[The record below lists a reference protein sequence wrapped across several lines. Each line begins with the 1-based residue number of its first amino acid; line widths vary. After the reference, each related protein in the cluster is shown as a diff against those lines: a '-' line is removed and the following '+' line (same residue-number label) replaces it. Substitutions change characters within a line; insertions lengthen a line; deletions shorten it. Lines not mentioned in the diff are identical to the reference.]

1 MQEDLSTDSHPSL
14 RLIPRT
20 LSLSAP
26 SDSARWPSIL
36 FLSEKVFRRESE
48 EAFGVIWNIIHCLP
62 SECIMLVS
70 TPLPRALMMS
80 GLDSGKG
87 DLMYLLISHP
97 CNSSSTS
104 TQQPGMILNTKCGC
118 DHVLPITE
126 SLTALQGL
134 REMLQTL
141 SAGSCPALSVPP
153 AHPPTTATSTR
164 CFFNPQHLAF
174 SAENPPFLCSSL
186 PGPHVPLPQR
196 FAHLVDMFLSSETSF
211 YITSPIKSFST
222 PHVS

>member
-1 MQEDLSTDSHPSL
+1 MQEYLSTNSHPSL

-48 EAFGVIWNIIHCLP
+48 EDFGVIWNIIHCLP

-87 DLMYLLISHP
+87 DLMYLLTSHP
-97 CNSSSTS
+97 CNPSSTS
-104 TQQPGMILNTKCGC
+104 TQQLGMILNTKCGC

-153 AHPPTTATSTR
+153 VHPPPPPLPHGAFLILSTL
-164 CFFNPQHLAF
+164 H
-174 SAENPPFLCSSL
+174 SL
-186 PGPHVPLPQR
+186 PRILPFFARPSLALPSPYPSTLPTWWTCSCPLK
-196 FAHLVDMFLSSETSF
+196 LVFISPPPSNLS
-211 YITSPIKSFST
+211 P
-222 PHVS
+222 PLM